1 MSIDAEVA
9 SEVRMTGSRWLFA
22 ATVFLG
28 AFLLFMVEPIA
39 AKQLVPVLG
48 GSAAVWITC
57 LVFFQT
63 ALLCAYL
70 YAHWM
75 VRQPRWIVYFG
86 LLLVGFATT
95 LGWCMRSLVLDG
107 GSSHPIFAVFAV
119 LSSTIGL
126 PFLALGTTS
135 PLMQVWWARLHGTA
149 IPYRLFALSNLASLL
164 ALASYPTLIE
174 PHLTLRAQ
182 RVAWCCGFA
191 AFALL
196 SGMLAWRA
204 RRAGPNLQTPEAT
217 DVDDRAPAPFAH
229 KLLWVLLPMGA
240 AMQLSAVTSY
250 LTANVA
256 AIPLLW
262 VLPLGVYLLTI
273 ILAFE
278 FPRLLPR
285 SIVARF
291 LIIMLASLGYA
302 LSKQEVEWPLR
313 ISIGFFL
320 VEAFASCLF
329 CHTEAYRLKP
339 QRASE
344 STMFYLLFAA
354 GGALGSFIIGIAFP
368 LLFRF
373 NMDLVITCCITALLA
388 FAVTWQDGW
397 STRLL
402 WGVGS
407 IIMAVQIFW
416 INTVNWRTTQV
427 AVRNFYGA
435 LRVKQTFGF
444 PGATLRTLT
453 NGNVE
458 HGTQIFGTDAQRH
471 TPTSY
476 YAEDSGVGLAIRF
489 CCDNRPRKIGVI
501 GLGAGTIAAYGKRGD
516 RIQFYDINPAV
527 EPIARNV
534 FTYIRDS
541 GAQVSIV
548 TGDAR
553 TSLATEPPQG
563 FDVLVVD
570 AFSGDAIPL
579 HLLTT
584 QALALY
590 RQHLAPG
597 GIIAFHISN
606 RHVDLEAPIW
616 LLARSAG
623 MKAVTISSASKDER
637 GEFSATWMLLSDD
650 AGFLARP
657 EIARAARQPEQI
669 AGLRLWTDDFS
680 SLLPVLH

>member
-1 MSIDAEVA
+1 
-9 SEVRMTGSRWLFA
+9 MTGSRWLFA

-75 VRQPRWIVYFG
+75 ARHPRWIVYFG

-107 GSSHPIFAVFAV
+107 GSNHPIFAVFAV

-182 RVAWCCGFA
+182 RIAWCCGFA
-191 AFALL
+191 VFAVL

-204 RRAGPNLQTPEAT
+204 RGAAPNLQSPEAT
-217 DVDDRAPAPFAH
+217 DVDNGAPTPFAH

-339 QRASE
+339 RRASE

-489 CCDNRPRKIGVI
+489 CSDDRPRKIGVI

-516 RIQFYDINPAV
+516 RIQFYEISPAV

-541 GAQVSIV
+541 GAHVSIV

-584 QALALY
+584 QALVLY
-590 RQHLAPG
+590 RQHLAPN

-606 RHVDLEAPIW
+606 RHVDLEPPIW

-650 AGFLARP
+650 AGFFARP
-657 EIARAARQPEQI
+657 EIARAARQPEQM

>member
-1 MSIDAEVA
+1 
-9 SEVRMTGSRWLFA
+9 MTGSRWLFA
-22 ATVFLG
+22 TAVFLG
-28 AFLLFMVEPIA
+28 AFLLFLVEPIA

-63 ALLCAYL
+63 SLLCAYL

-75 VRQPRWIVYFG
+75 ARRPRWIIYFG
-86 LLLVGFATT
+86 LLVAGLATAI
-95 LGWCMRSLVLDG
+95 GWCVRSVVLSG
-107 GSSHPIFAVFAV
+107 GSSHPMLAVFAV
-119 LSSTIGL
+119 LTNTIGI

-135 PLMQVWWARLHGTA
+135 PLMQVWWARLLGSA
-149 IPYRLFALSNLASLL
+149 IPYRLFALSNLASLM

-191 AFALL
+191 LFA
-196 SGMLAWRA
+196 SVTGILAWRA
-204 RRAGPNLQTPEAT
+204 RSADASLSAHESANDL
-217 DVDDRAPAPFAH
+217 DSAPTPFAQ

-278 FPRLLPR
+278 FPRALPR
-285 SIVARF
+285 SIVTRF
-291 LIIMLASLGYA
+291 LIIMLASVGYA
-302 LSKQEVEWPLR
+302 FSKQDVEWPLR
-313 ISIGFFL
+313 VSIGFFL

-329 CHTEAYRLKP
+329 CHSEAYRLRP
-339 QRASE
+339 RRLSE

-354 GGALGSFIIGIAFP
+354 GGALGSFLIGIAFP

-373 NMDLVITCCITALLA
+373 NMDLVITCCFTALLA
-388 FAVTWQDGW
+388 FFVTWQDGW
-397 STRLL
+397 SSRLL
-402 WGVGS
+402 WGVGTM
-407 IIMAVQIFW
+407 IMTVQIFW
-416 INTVNWRTTQV
+416 IHTVSWRSTQV
-427 AVRNFYGA
+427 AVRNFYGS
-435 LRVKQTFGF
+435 LRVKQNFGY
-444 PGATLRTLT
+444 PGAILRTLT

-458 HGTQIFGTDAQRH
+458 HGTEIFGTDAQRH
-471 TPTSY
+471 TPTTY
-476 YAEDSGVGLAIRF
+476 YAEDSGVGLAIRN
-489 CCDNRPRKIGVI
+489 CCEGRSRKIGVI
-501 GLGAGTIAAYGKRGD
+501 GLGAGTIAAYGRPGD
-516 RIQFYDINPAV
+516 RIQFYEINPAV

-534 FTYIRDS
+534 FTYMRDA
-541 GAQVSIV
+541 GAQVSVI
-548 TGDAR
+548 TGDGR
-553 TSLATEPPQG
+553 TSLATEPPQD

-584 QALALY
+584 QALTLY
-590 RQHLAPG
+590 RRHLASG

-606 RHVDLEAPIW
+606 RHVDLEPPIA
-616 LLARSAG
+616 LLAASAG
-623 MKAVTISSASKDER
+623 MQARHVYSLANEAR
-637 GEFSATWMLLSDD
+637 GEYTSTWMLVTDNGAFFQQPDLVSH
-650 AGFLARP
+650 AFEP
-657 EIARAARQPEQI
+657 EKIP
-669 AGLRLWTDDFS
+669 GLRPWTDDFS
-680 SLLPVLH
+680 SLLPVLHW

>member
-1 MSIDAEVA
+1 
-9 SEVRMTGSRWLFA
+9 MTGSRWLFA

-174 PHLTLRAQ
+174 PHLTSRAQ

-388 FAVTWQDGW
+388 FVVTWQDGW

-458 HGTQIFGTDAQRH
+458 HGTQIFGADAQRH